1 MFRLF
6 LISLPFAVLSFSIAL
21 YNLRQTLCTH
31 CSGRTAE
38 IFRCSELRMTALK
51 VGDSF
56 PEGVEFLYAFTLSI
70 LCSYART
77 DGSVLL

>member
-38 IFRCSELRMTALK
+38 IFRCSEPKMTALK

-70 LCSYART
+70 ILLLCK
-77 DGSVLL
+77 D